1 MKQRINL
8 NLVKNFSN
16 ILKFTFT
23 SINKVGIIGTGQ
35 MGSGIAYVFNKNANK
50 EVILYDNSNK
60 QIEKCKSNFEKLLD
74 KEIVKQ
80 KLDANSKIKILEKFS
95 YTTSLSD
102 LKETDF
108 VVEAVTEDFNIKANL
123 FKELDKITKKQTIL
137 ASNTSSISITKLAA
151 TISKPDKVIGMHFM
165 NPVPVMKLVEVI
177 KSLSTSEETFNTT
190 SEMVKLLSKEI
201 VISQDIPGFIINR
214 ILMPM
219 INEAI
224 CVLYEGIASKEDID
238 KGMVLGTNVPMG
250 PLTLADFIGLD
261 TCLSIMNV
269 LYSELKD
276 DKYRPCILLTN
287 YVNAGWLGRKTGK
300 GFYKY

>member
-8 NLVKNFSN
+8 NLVKKFSN
-16 ILKFTFT
+16 IFKFNFT

-74 KEIVKQ
+74 KEIAKQ

-102 LKETDF
+102 LKDTDF

-123 FKELDKITKKQTIL
+123 FKELDKITKKETIL

-177 KSLSTSEETFNTT
+177 KALSTSDETFKTT
-190 SEMVKLLSKEI
+190 SEMVKLLSKEM

>member
-16 ILKFTFT
+16 ILKFNFT

-60 QIEKCKSNFEKLLD
+60 QIEKCKLNFEKLLD